1 AEQIENAL
9 YNAYGSRQVS
19 TIYTPTNQYWVIME
33 VEPQYQ
39 RDPSLLGLL
48 YIRSSSGRLVPLN
61 AVAQLSQGVGPLTI
75 AHLGQ
80 RPSVTISF
88 NLKPGVALSEAVAQ
102 VEGIGRQLPATI
114 STSFQGA
121 AQAFQSSLQG
131 MGLLLLMAV
140 LVIYMVLGILYES
153 FIHPITILS
162 GLPSA
167 GFGALL
173 TLMVFRMDLNIYAF
187 VGIIMLVGIV
197 KKNANMMID
206 FEI

>member
-1 AEQIENAL
+1 ASARALPGLQDVSSDLQIVNPQVVIDIDRDRASALGVTAEQIENAL

-48 YIRSSSGRLVPLN
+48 YIRSSSSRLVPLN

-114 STSFQGA
+114 S
-121 AQAFQSSLQG
+121 
-131 MGLLLLMAV
+131 
-140 LVIYMVLGILYES
+140 
-153 FIHPITILS
+153 
-162 GLPSA
+162 
-167 GFGALL
+167 
-173 TLMVFRMDLNIYAF
+173 
-187 VGIIMLVGIV
+187 
-197 KKNANMMID
+197 
-206 FEI
+206 